1 MSRKENIEKNMEFL
15 IKELQ
20 KEWDVSKETK
30 HRVTISAKDARRVR
44 IRVQQQIADMGEMLH
59 SQSNMSFKESMKLCR
74 ANYVTLRVAR
84 KLIAG
89 QNAGQ
94 PQEKRNIRL
103 PLTKK
108 SSVVSASLRQSKG
121 GCLWEKNSISY
132 MPIRLG
138 NSRRIRSVA
147 VS

>member
-30 HRVTISAKDARRVR
+30 HKVTISVKDARRIR

-59 SQSNMSFKESMKLCR
+59 SQSDMSFKESMKLCR

-89 QNAGQ
+89 QNAAEAAG
-94 PQEKRNIRL
+94 EAEYTIAFDK
-103 PLTKK
+103 
-108 SSVVSASLRQSKG
+108 
-121 GCLWEKNSISY
+121 EEF
-132 MPIRLG
+132 
-138 NSRRIRSVA
+138 RSFRKLA
-147 VS
+147 AE

>member
-30 HRVTISAKDARRVR
+30 HRVTISVKDARRVR

-59 SQSNMSFKESMKLCR
+59 SQSDMSFKESMKLCR

-89 QNAGQ
+89 QNAAEESG
-94 PQEKRNIRL
+94 EVEYTIAFDKEEFIFFHKL
-103 PLTKK
+103 
-108 SSVVSASLRQSKG
+108 AA
-121 GCLWEKNSISY
+121 E
-132 MPIRLG
+132 
-138 NSRRIRSVA
+138 
-147 VS
+147 

>member
-30 HRVTISAKDARRVR
+30 HRVTISVKDARRVR

-59 SQSNMSFKESMKLCR
+59 SQSDMSFKESMKLCR

-84 KLIAG
+84 KLISG
-89 QNAGQ
+89 QNAAEAAG
-94 PQEKRNIRL
+94 EAEYTIAFDK
-103 PLTKK
+103 
-108 SSVVSASLRQSKG
+108 
-121 GCLWEKNSISY
+121 EEF
-132 MPIRLG
+132 
-138 NSRRIRSVA
+138 RSFRKLA
-147 VS
+147 AE

>member
-30 HRVTISAKDARRVR
+30 HRVTISVKDSRRVR
-44 IRVQQQIADMGEMLH
+44 IKVQQQIADMGEILH
-59 SQSNMSFKESMKLCR
+59 SQSDISFKESMKLCR

-89 QNAGQ
+89 QNAAEAAG
-94 PQEKRNIRL
+94 EAEYTIAFDKEEFSCFRKL
-103 PLTKK
+103 
-108 SSVVSASLRQSKG
+108 AA
-121 GCLWEKNSISY
+121 E
-132 MPIRLG
+132 
-138 NSRRIRSVA
+138 
-147 VS
+147 

>member
-30 HRVTISAKDARRVR
+30 HRVTISVKDAKRVR

-59 SQSNMSFKESMKLCR
+59 NQSDMSFKESMKLCR
-74 ANYVTLRVAR
+74 ANYVTLRIAR

-89 QNAGQ
+89 QNAAEAAG
-94 PQEKRNIRL
+94 EAEYTIAFDKEEFSCFRKL
-103 PLTKK
+103 
-108 SSVVSASLRQSKG
+108 AA
-121 GCLWEKNSISY
+121 E
-132 MPIRLG
+132 
-138 NSRRIRSVA
+138 
-147 VS
+147 

>member
-89 QNAGQ
+89 QNAAEESG
-94 PQEKRNIRL
+94 EVEYTIAFDK
-103 PLTKK
+103 
-108 SSVVSASLRQSKG
+108 
-121 GCLWEKNSISY
+121 EEF
-132 MPIRLG
+132 
-138 NSRRIRSVA
+138 RSFRKLA
-147 VS
+147 AE

>member
-30 HRVTISAKDARRVR
+30 HRVTISVKDAKRVR

-59 SQSNMSFKESMKLCR
+59 NQSDMSFKESMKLCR

-89 QNAGQ
+89 QNAAEAAG
-94 PQEKRNIRL
+94 ETEYTIAFDKEEFSCFRKL
-103 PLTKK
+103 
-108 SSVVSASLRQSKG
+108 AA
-121 GCLWEKNSISY
+121 E
-132 MPIRLG
+132 
-138 NSRRIRSVA
+138 
-147 VS
+147 

>member
-30 HRVTISAKDARRVR
+30 HRVTISVKDAKRVR
-44 IRVQQQIADMGEMLH
+44 IRVQQQIAAMGEMLH
-59 SQSNMSFKESMKLCR
+59 NQSDMSFKESMKLCR

-89 QNAGQ
+89 QNAAEATG
-94 PQEKRNIRL
+94 EAEYTIAFDKEEFSCFR
-103 PLTKK
+103 K
-108 SSVVSASLRQSKG
+108 
-121 GCLWEKNSISY
+121 
-132 MPIRLG
+132 LG
-138 NSRRIRSVA
+138 A
-147 VS
+147 E

>member
-30 HRVTISAKDARRVR
+30 HRVTISVKDARRVR
-44 IRVQQQIADMGEMLH
+44 IKVLQQIADMGEMLH
-59 SQSNMSFKESMKLCR
+59 NQSDMSFKESMKLCR

-89 QNAGQ
+89 QNAAEAAG
-94 PQEKRNIRL
+94 EAEYTIAFDKEEFSCFRKL
-103 PLTKK
+103 AT
-108 SSVVSASLRQSKG
+108 
-121 GCLWEKNSISY
+121 E
-132 MPIRLG
+132 
-138 NSRRIRSVA
+138 
-147 VS
+147 

>member
-1 MSRKENIEKNMEFL
+1 MSRKDNIEKNMEFL

-30 HRVTISAKDARRVR
+30 HRVTISVKDARRVR

-59 SQSNMSFKESMKLCR
+59 NQSDMSFKESMKLCR

-89 QNAGQ
+89 QNAA
-94 PQEKRNIRL
+94 E
-103 PLTKK
+103 
-108 SSVVSASLRQSKG
+108 ASGEAEYTIAFDKEEFSCFRKLAA
-121 GCLWEKNSISY
+121 E
-132 MPIRLG
+132 
-138 NSRRIRSVA
+138 
-147 VS
+147 

>member
-30 HRVTISAKDARRVR
+30 HRVTISVKDARRVR

-59 SQSNMSFKESMKLCR
+59 NQSDMSFKESMKLCR
-74 ANYVTLRVAR
+74 TNYVTLRVAR

-89 QNAGQ
+89 QNAAEAAG
-94 PQEKRNIRL
+94 ETEYTIAFDKEEFSCFRKL
-103 PLTKK
+103 
-108 SSVVSASLRQSKG
+108 AS
-121 GCLWEKNSISY
+121 E
-132 MPIRLG
+132 
-138 NSRRIRSVA
+138 
-147 VS
+147 

>member
-30 HRVTISAKDARRVR
+30 HRVTISVKDARRVR
-44 IRVQQQIADMGEMLH
+44 IKVQQQIADMGEMLH
-59 SQSNMSFKESMKLCR
+59 NQSDMSFKESMKLCR

-89 QNAGQ
+89 QNAAEAAG
-94 PQEKRNIRL
+94 EAEYTIAFDKEEFSCFRNL
-103 PLTKK
+103 
-108 SSVVSASLRQSKG
+108 AS
-121 GCLWEKNSISY
+121 E
-132 MPIRLG
+132 
-138 NSRRIRSVA
+138 
-147 VS
+147 

>member
-30 HRVTISAKDARRVR
+30 HRVTISVKDARRVR
-44 IRVQQQIADMGEMLH
+44 IKVQQQIADMGEMLH
-59 SQSNMSFKESMKLCR
+59 NQSDMSFKESMKLCR

-89 QNAGQ
+89 QNAAEAAG
-94 PQEKRNIRL
+94 EAEYTIAFDK
-103 PLTKK
+103 
-108 SSVVSASLRQSKG
+108 
-121 GCLWEKNSISY
+121 EEF
-132 MPIRLG
+132 
-138 NSRRIRSVA
+138 RSFRKLA
-147 VS
+147 TE

>member
-30 HRVTISAKDARRVR
+30 HKVTISVKDARRIR

-59 SQSNMSFKESMKLCR
+59 NQSDMSFKESMKLCR

-89 QNAGQ
+89 QNAAEAAG
-94 PQEKRNIRL
+94 EAEYTIAFDKEEFSCFRKL
-103 PLTKK
+103 
-108 SSVVSASLRQSKG
+108 AA
-121 GCLWEKNSISY
+121 E
-132 MPIRLG
+132 
-138 NSRRIRSVA
+138 
-147 VS
+147 

>member
-30 HRVTISAKDARRVR
+30 HRVTISVKDARRIR

-59 SQSNMSFKESMKLCR
+59 NQSDMSFKESMKLCR

-89 QNAGQ
+89 QNAAEESG
-94 PQEKRNIRL
+94 EAEYKIAFDKEEFSCFRKL
-103 PLTKK
+103 
-108 SSVVSASLRQSKG
+108 AA
-121 GCLWEKNSISY
+121 E
-132 MPIRLG
+132 
-138 NSRRIRSVA
+138 
-147 VS
+147 

>member
-30 HRVTISAKDARRVR
+30 HRVTISVKDARRVR
-44 IRVQQQIADMGEMLH
+44 IRLQQQIADMGEMLH
-59 SQSNMSFKESMKLCR
+59 NQSDMSFKESMKLCR

-89 QNAGQ
+89 QNAAEAAG
-94 PQEKRNIRL
+94 EAEYTIAFDKEEFSCFRKL
-103 PLTKK
+103 AT
-108 SSVVSASLRQSKG
+108 
-121 GCLWEKNSISY
+121 E
-132 MPIRLG
+132 
-138 NSRRIRSVA
+138 
-147 VS
+147 

>member
-30 HRVTISAKDARRVR
+30 HKVTISVKDARRVR
-44 IRVQQQIADMGEMLH
+44 IKVQQQIADMGEMLH
-59 SQSNMSFKESMKLCR
+59 SQSDISFKESMKLCR

-89 QNAGQ
+89 QNAA
-94 PQEKRNIRL
+94 E
-103 PLTKK
+103 
-108 SSVVSASLRQSKG
+108 ASGEAEYTIAFDKEEFSCFRKLAT
-121 GCLWEKNSISY
+121 E
-132 MPIRLG
+132 
-138 NSRRIRSVA
+138 
-147 VS
+147 

>member
-30 HRVTISAKDARRVR
+30 HRVTISVKDARRVR

-59 SQSNMSFKESMKLCR
+59 SQSDMSFKESMKLCR

-89 QNAGQ
+89 QNAAEAAG
-94 PQEKRNIRL
+94 EAEYTIAFDK
-103 PLTKK
+103 
-108 SSVVSASLRQSKG
+108 
-121 GCLWEKNSISY
+121 EEF
-132 MPIRLG
+132 
-138 NSRRIRSVA
+138 RSFRKLA
-147 VS
+147 AE

>member
-30 HRVTISAKDARRVR
+30 HRVTISVKDARRVR
-44 IRVQQQIADMGEMLH
+44 IKVQQQIADMGEMLH
-59 SQSNMSFKESMKLCR
+59 SQSDMSFKESMKLCR

-89 QNAGQ
+89 QNEAEAAG
-94 PQEKRNIRL
+94 ETEYTIAFDKEEFSCFRKL
-103 PLTKK
+103 
-108 SSVVSASLRQSKG
+108 AA
-121 GCLWEKNSISY
+121 E
-132 MPIRLG
+132 
-138 NSRRIRSVA
+138 
-147 VS
+147 

>member
-30 HRVTISAKDARRVR
+30 HRVTIYVKDAKRVR

-59 SQSNMSFKESMKLCR
+59 NQSDMSFKESMKLCR

-89 QNAGQ
+89 QNAAEESG
-94 PQEKRNIRL
+94 EAEYTIAFDK
-103 PLTKK
+103 
-108 SSVVSASLRQSKG
+108 
-121 GCLWEKNSISY
+121 EEF
-132 MPIRLG
+132 
-138 NSRRIRSVA
+138 RSFRKLA
-147 VS
+147 AE

>member
-30 HRVTISAKDARRVR
+30 HRVTISVEDARRVR
-44 IRVQQQIADMGEMLH
+44 IKVQQQIADMGEMLH
-59 SQSNMSFKESMKLCR
+59 NQSDMSFKESMKLCR

-89 QNAGQ
+89 QNAAEAAG
-94 PQEKRNIRL
+94 EAEYTIAFDKEEFSCFRKL
-103 PLTKK
+103 
-108 SSVVSASLRQSKG
+108 AA
-121 GCLWEKNSISY
+121 E
-132 MPIRLG
+132 
-138 NSRRIRSVA
+138 
-147 VS
+147 

>member
-1 MSRKENIEKNMEFL
+1 MSRKENIDKNMEFL

-74 ANYVTLRVAR
+74 ANYVTLRVTR

-89 QNAGQ
+89 QNAAEAAG
-94 PQEKRNIRL
+94 ETEYTIAFDKEEFSCFRKL
-103 PLTKK
+103 
-108 SSVVSASLRQSKG
+108 AA
-121 GCLWEKNSISY
+121 E
-132 MPIRLG
+132 
-138 NSRRIRSVA
+138 
-147 VS
+147 

>member
-30 HRVTISAKDARRVR
+30 HKVTISVKDARRIR

-59 SQSNMSFKESMKLCR
+59 SQSDISFKESMKLCR

-89 QNAGQ
+89 QNAA
-94 PQEKRNIRL
+94 E
-103 PLTKK
+103 
-108 SSVVSASLRQSKG
+108 ASGEAEYTIAFDKEEFSCFRKLAT
-121 GCLWEKNSISY
+121 E
-132 MPIRLG
+132 
-138 NSRRIRSVA
+138 
-147 VS
+147 

>member
-30 HRVTISAKDARRVR
+30 HRVTISVKDARRVR
-44 IRVQQQIADMGEMLH
+44 IKVQQQIADMGEMLH
-59 SQSNMSFKESMKLCR
+59 SQSDMSFKESMKLCR

-89 QNAGQ
+89 QNAAEAAG
-94 PQEKRNIRL
+94 E
-103 PLTKK
+103 T
-108 SSVVSASLRQSKG
+108 
-121 GCLWEKNSISY
+121 E
-132 MPIRLG
+132 
-138 NSRRIRSVA
+138 
-147 VS
+147 

>member
-30 HRVTISAKDARRVR
+30 HRVTISVKDARRGR
-44 IRVQQQIADMGEMLH
+44 IKVQQQISDMGEMLH
-59 SQSNMSFKESMKLCR
+59 NQSDMSFKESMRLCR

-89 QNAGQ
+89 QNAAEAAG
-94 PQEKRNIRL
+94 ETEYTIAFDKEEFSCFRKL
-103 PLTKK
+103 
-108 SSVVSASLRQSKG
+108 AA
-121 GCLWEKNSISY
+121 E
-132 MPIRLG
+132 
-138 NSRRIRSVA
+138 
-147 VS
+147 

>member
-1 MSRKENIEKNMEFL
+1 MSRKEKIEKNMEFL

-30 HRVTISAKDARRVR
+30 HRVTISVKDARRVR

-59 SQSNMSFKESMKLCR
+59 SQSDMSFKESMKLCR

-89 QNAGQ
+89 QNAAEAAG
-94 PQEKRNIRL
+94 EAEYTIAFDK
-103 PLTKK
+103 
-108 SSVVSASLRQSKG
+108 
-121 GCLWEKNSISY
+121 EEF
-132 MPIRLG
+132 
-138 NSRRIRSVA
+138 RSFRKLA
-147 VS
+147 AE